1 MMATC
6 SNNLNN
12 CDIDLLMNLYLK
24 MGLAVVGSHLVRWA
38 SEHYYHQNCCGIVNS
53 VFAWGSPTCRGLRW
67 VSDSATG
74 NILSV
79 AQVIAGIKYTITG

>member
-1 MMATC
+1 MAIC
-6 SNNLNN
+6 NNLNK
-12 CDIDLLMNLYLK
+12 CVPVSPMKLYLK
-24 MGLAVVGSHLVRWA
+24 MGLVVLGSHLVRWA

-53 VFAWGSPTCRGLRW
+53 VFAWGSPACRGLRW

-79 AQVIAGIKYTITG
+79 AQVIAGIKYTIAG